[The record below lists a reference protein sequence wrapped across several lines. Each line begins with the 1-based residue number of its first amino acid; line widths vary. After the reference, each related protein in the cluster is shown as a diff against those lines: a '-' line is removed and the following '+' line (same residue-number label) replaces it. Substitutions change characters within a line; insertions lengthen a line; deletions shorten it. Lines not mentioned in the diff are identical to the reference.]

1 MIWLLDTNVVSE
13 MRKVSAGRAD
23 PGVAAWARS
32 RPAGMDWISAITL
45 FELELAI
52 ARVERRDAEAG
63 RRLRDWME
71 TAVLVEYADRTAP
84 VDSAIAQRAAR
95 LHVPDPRPERDA
107 LIAAA
112 ALVHRLTVVTR
123 NVRDFEPMGV
133 PVVNPWKGSARAGE

>member
-107 LIAAA
+107 FIAAT
-112 ALVHRLTVVTR
+112 ALEHHFGVVTR
-123 NVRDFEPMGV
+123 NTADFTGYGLRV
-133 PVVNPWKGSARAGE
+133 HNPWEDEPPG